1 MKLSKKLY
9 WGLTLPAILLVG
21 IGCVS
26 LYSFWR
32 IDRQMETIY
41 DDRIVPLQQLK
52 KISDSYGVSIID
64 AVNKAHEGLWTMDRA
79 LNSVHEATIQIKQN
93 WVAYKATRLMP
104 EETQLA
110 GEIEI
115 LFYQADREIEQLKQ
129 VLQTE
134 DNSSLDQFDGPLY
147 NTIDP
152 LITKIQQLSDLQLRV
167 AKQERDKAALIYQ
180 NIWQLFIILLILA
193 VIIASPIGYFLS
205 QSVIATL
212 KETINTLASASTQI
226 ASAAEEHERIAAH
239 QAASLNQTTTTMAQL
254 SASSQ
259 ESAERSTTVAA
270 GAQQALVR
278 AQEGSKAVVQT
289 LEGMSTLQEK
299 VAALTVQILLLNE
312 QMNQIGNIS
321 TSVSEL
327 AGQTN
332 MLALNAAVEAVRAG
346 EQGKGFAI
354 VAGEIRKLATQSK
367 ESAQKI
373 NALIQNIQIT
383 INFTIKVTDNSTKT
397 VEESVKTVH
406 EMAGAFRDLADSAN
420 HSAFTTQQISL
431 MAKQQLTAIQ
441 QVVEAMDALNI
452 AAKETAEG
460 ISQTR
465 IGTQKLNQ
473 AALELKTVV

>member
-52 KISDSYGVSIID
+52 IISDSYGVSIVD
-64 AVNKAHEGLWTMDRA
+64 AVNKAHAGVWPMNRA
-79 LNSVHEATIQIKQN
+79 LASVDEATKQIKQN

-104 EETQLA
+104 EELQLA

-115 LFYQADREIEQLKQ
+115 LFEQADREIAKLKQ
-129 VLQTE
+129 ALQTA
-134 DNSSLDQFDGPLY
+134 NKSSLSKFDGALY
-147 NTIDP
+147 NAIDP
-152 LITKIQQLSDLQLRV
+152 LTAKIQELSDLQLQV
-167 AKQERDKAALIYQ
+167 AKQEREKAAIIYQ

-193 VIIASPIGYFLS
+193 LIIASPIGFFLS
-205 QSVIATL
+205 QFVIVTL

-226 ASAAEEHERIAAH
+226 ASAAEEHERIAAN
-239 QAASLNQTTTTMAQL
+239 QTAALHQTTTTMAQL

-259 ESAERSTTVAA
+259 EAAKQASTVAA

-278 AQEGSKAVVQT
+278 AQEGSQAVVQT
-289 LEGMSTLQEK
+289 LEGMATMQDK
-299 VAALTVQILLLNE
+299 VAVLAVQILQLSE
-312 QMNQIGNIS
+312 QMKQIGNIS
-321 TSVSEL
+321 TVVSEL
-327 AGQTN
+327 ASQTN

-346 EQGKGFAI
+346 DQGKGFAV
-354 VAGEIRKLATQSK
+354 VAGEIRKLASQSK
-367 ESAQKI
+367 QSAQEI
-373 NALIQNIQIT
+373 NVLIQDIQIA
-383 INFTIKVTDNSTKT
+383 INSTVKVTDTSTRT
-397 VEESVKTVH
+397 VKESVKTVH
-406 EMAGAFRDLADSAN
+406 EMADAFRDLADVAN
-420 HSAFTTQQISL
+420 HSALTTQQIAL

-452 AAKETAEG
+452 AAQETAEG

-473 AALELKTVV
+473 AALELKAVV